1 MLLSNSQTL
10 SSLFSTE
17 EFEIAVGGIHPPIQI
32 NFSDGLWLIA
42 GGYCQIKLS
51 RKLTDEEF
59 SFIRKAWMNRLEKF
73 KSLRN
78 NPSEYQEFLIKSRK
92 TSQHYK
98 VFVDNDKWKCECQ
111 GFGWRGV
118 CWHIDEAK
126 KIKSL
131 Q

>member
-17 EFEIAVGGIHPPIQI
+17 EFEIAISGIHPPTQI

-51 RKLTDEEF
+51 RKLTEEEL
-59 SFIRKAWMNRLEKF
+59 SFIRNAWMNRPGRF
-73 KSLRN
+73 KAIQN
-78 NPSEYQEFLIKSRK
+78 KPVEYKEFIIKSRR

-98 VFVDNDKWKCECQ
+98 VFVDGDKWKCECQ

-126 KIKSL
+126 KLAKI
-131 Q
+131 